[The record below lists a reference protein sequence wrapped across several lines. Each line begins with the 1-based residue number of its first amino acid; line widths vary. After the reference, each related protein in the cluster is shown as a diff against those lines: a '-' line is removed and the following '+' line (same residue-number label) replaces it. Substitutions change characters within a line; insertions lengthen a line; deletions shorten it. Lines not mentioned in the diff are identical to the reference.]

1 MSRYDTLLEIA
12 EENNISICEKHFKS
26 NAKGLCKG
34 NKIAISKGLSGTE
47 KTCVLAEELGH
58 YFTTVGNILDQSDA
72 NNRRQE
78 RKART
83 WGHSQLIKV
92 EDLLQ
97 AALEGCSNL
106 YEVAEYLEITEEYL
120 LDVIHSFKTRY
131 GLVCHAGKYKVYFND
146 LGYYITK

>member
-58 YFTTVGNILDQSDA
+58 YFTTVGNILDQSNT
-72 NNRRQE
+72 NNKRQE
-78 RKART
+78 RKARV
-83 WGHSQLIKV
+83 WGYDYLVKV
-92 EDLLQ
+92 EDLVTAL
-97 AALEGCSNL
+97 LEGCSNSF
-106 YEVAEYLEITEEYL
+106 EVAEFLGVTENCL
-120 LDVIHSFKTRY
+120 LDAIAFFRERY
-131 GLVCHAGKYKVYFND
+131 GAVCYVGKYKICFTD
-146 LGYYITK
+146 CGYYVVE